1 VARSRHLLETN
12 HFSVLPV
19 VAVPMR
25 RHLDCAKQEMANGQ
39 KSEEEDRYEAQD
51 HEEAREEALVR
62 IAPGEQFVAAYNIAT
77 QIPN

>member
-1 VARSRHLLETN
+1 
-12 HFSVLPV
+12 
-19 VAVPMR
+19 
-25 RHLDCAKQEMANGQ
+25 MANGQ
-39 KSEEEDRYEAQD
+39 KSEEEDSYEAQD